1 MSDTRENGNART
13 GSSIGRLREV
23 IEFVQLLFVIAIA
36 GWVYLVPPRTPAE
49 KDCRSGIIAGLLLG
63 PLNTVIPAELAANI
77 KKYLDRCEPDPDVRY
92 IVDAVAEASKELRV
106 VAGQPPMT
114 VVLGPTAAF
123 SKTVAGG
130 LDVGKTPT
138 DAVPDTST
146 APPPAK
152 SPTSG
157 WVAVGFV
164 GDETLFVLPPGRTLQ
179 TLVAGDE
186 LTAKRPVNLRKKAAD
201 WTRPIGIVAT
211 DRKVKIVEA
220 PKTLAA
226 GSLTQVWAH
235 VELP

>member
-1 MSDTRENGNART
+1 MSDTRENGNAPI
-13 GSSIGRLREV
+13 GSSFGRLRDV
-23 IEFVQLLFVIAIA
+23 IEFIQLLFVIAIA

-77 KKYLDRCEPDPDVRY
+77 KQYLDRCEPDPDVRY
-92 IVDAVAEASKELRV
+92 IVDAVAEASREARV
-106 VAGQPPMT
+106 VAGQSPVTMA
-114 VVLGPTAAF
+114 LGPTAPF
-123 SKTVAGG
+123 SKTVTGG
-130 LDVGKTPT
+130 FDIGKASIGVAT
-138 DAVPDTST
+138 DTSPS
-146 APPPAK
+146 AR

-164 GDETLFVLPPGRTLQ
+164 GDETLFALPPGRTLQ

-186 LTAKRPVNLRKKAAD
+186 LTAKQPVNLRKKAAD
-201 WTRPIGIVAT
+201 WTGSIGTVPTA
-211 DRKVKIVEA
+211 RKVKIVEA
-220 PKTLAA
+220 PKSLPA